1 MVDVGVPEPPGPL
14 LRPRTRGDV
23 RVGRRRRRA
32 AREIR
37 TPSALVRLLASSAT
51 LRDVRIQ
58 DLDLTPV
65 ADALLARDDVEGLV
79 VLGGTVPPRVLAHL
93 RRHGGIVFPPA
104 QDIPVD
110 VYRPRLY
117 LPKDLY
123 AGLDQ
128 GYAATCDAR
137 AYAWATTAVLD
148 ADVYTTL
155 LRAIHDDSVTDALD
169 EVLEGRDVV
178 GVMGGHALTRAD
190 EAYAATA
197 RLGHALSATGRVV
210 LTGGGPGA
218 MEAANLGAY
227 ASTPEAL
234 EEAVVTLRAV
244 PRFRPDVT
252 AWAELGLRVRA
263 DLDGRRDG
271 RRRAR
276 SIGVP
281 TWFYG
286 HEPPNVFCDG
296 IAKYF
301 SNALREDGL
310 LARCTTGIVVM
321 PGAAGTVQEVFQAV
335 TPLFYATADQPL
347 PRLVLLGREHWTRTV
362 PVWEAV
368 RLLARGRPMEEA
380 IHLVDDPDEAVQAL
394 SA

>member
-1 MVDVGVPEPPGPL
+1 MRVDLESLEAFDAQLASGGSLAGVVVQSVDLTGRSAAL
-14 LRPRTRGDV
+14 RGTTVRGAIFLGCALRPADASQVARRG
-23 RVGRRRRRA
+23 
-32 AREIR
+32 
-37 TPSALVRLLASSAT
+37 ALVFPRLP
-51 LRDVRIQ
+51 
-58 DLDLTPV
+58 DLPFDP
-65 ADALLARDDVEGLV
+65 
-79 VLGGTVPPRVLAHL
+79 
-93 RRHGGIVFPPA
+93 
-104 QDIPVD
+104 
-110 VYRPRLY
+110 YRPELYTPDELYDRLA
-117 LPKDLY
+117 D
-123 AGLDQ
+123 
-128 GYAATCDAR
+128 GYP
-137 AYAWATTAVLD
+137 ATTDAAIFAWQSAQLRPGGLD
-148 ADVYTTL
+148 ADLAAALHDHAITEALQQTL
-155 LRAIHDDSVTDALD
+155 AGIDL
-169 EVLEGRDVV
+169 GRVV
-178 GVMGGHALTRAD
+178 GIMGGHAERRGSGPYRASA
-190 EAYAATA
+190 ELAH
-197 RLGHALSATGRVV
+197 RLAGDGHVV
-210 LTGGGPGA
+210 LSGGGPGA

-234 EEAVVTLRAV
+234 EEAVATLRAV

-347 PRLVLLGREHWTRTV
+347 PRLVLLGREHWTRTL